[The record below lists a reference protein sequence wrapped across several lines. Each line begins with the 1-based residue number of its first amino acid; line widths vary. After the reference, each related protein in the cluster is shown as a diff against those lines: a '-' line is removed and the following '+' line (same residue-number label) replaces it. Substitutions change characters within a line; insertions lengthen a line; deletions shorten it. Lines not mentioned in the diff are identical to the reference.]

1 MRWQI
6 VDLRSVSQQEE
17 RMQVRKIA
25 STRRPRR
32 TVDIG
37 VARAAPVQGL
47 DALMRAV
54 MQVT

>member
-1 MRWQI
+1 
-6 VDLRSVSQQEE
+6 
-17 RMQVRKIA
+17 MQVRKIA